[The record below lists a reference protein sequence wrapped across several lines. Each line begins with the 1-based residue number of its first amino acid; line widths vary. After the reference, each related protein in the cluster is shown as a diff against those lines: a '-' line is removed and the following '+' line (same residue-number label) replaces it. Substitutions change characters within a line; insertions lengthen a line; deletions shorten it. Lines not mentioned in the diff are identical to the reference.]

1 MELTEENVQ
10 FLKRQHLY
18 DLRYTVRENHLA
30 DFVLLPERMFEAVEQ
45 RESFNYL
52 AILTGFICGAL

>member
-18 DLRYTVRENHLA
+18 DLQYTVRENHLA
-30 DFVLLPERMFEAVEQ
+30 DFVLLPERMFEAVEE
-45 RESFNYL
+45 REGFNYL
-52 AILTGFICGAL
+52 GILTGFICGAL

>member
-10 FLKRQHLY
+10 FFKRQHLY
-18 DLRYTVRENHLA
+18 DLQYTIRENHLG
-30 DFVLLPERMFEAVEQ
+30 DFVLLPEKMFDSVEERQ
-45 RESFNYL
+45 KFNYL